1 MSENLA
7 LELTKIW
14 REIERLQ
21 QREAPV
27 GATGAGGGFRF
38 YRYAAIA
45 AVAQTIVPDAIND
58 VVRGLR
64 IMWVGYTSGGAFF
77 TGSSSC
83 ANGASLDL
91 YNVLG
96 DILTLSVAA
105 GGAATVVRTGGA
117 LTYDLAAWLVW
128 L

>member
-1 MSENLA
+1 MSEDLA
-7 LELTKIW
+7 RELGKIW
-14 REIERLQ
+14 REIDRLQ

-45 AVAQTIVPDAIND
+45 GVAQTVVPDAIND
-58 VVRGLR
+58 VTRGLY
-64 IMWVGYTSGGAFF
+64 IMWTGYTSGGLFF
-77 TGSSSC
+77 AGANSC
-83 ANGASLDL
+83 ANSASLNL

-96 DILTLSVAA
+96 NILTLSVAA

-117 LTYDLAAWLVW
+117 FTYDLSAWLVW